1 MSEAH
6 NKHQSDSDPAV
17 NLVRNK
23 VASAFNEEP
32 DASQEIN
39 EVNQVHHKKSK
50 HQAFMYELSHSGKSL
65 ADIQTEWHT
74 YYANLPENE
83 KHEVWQ
89 EFYAE
94 HNKQKSG
101 SNHVAVHATNHNTQ
115 TNEQAY
121 RNKSVADVKQQLLPK
136 QKSKN
141 RLAKNQNLK
150 SIFFGLSVGLITV
163 FILLFSFFNER
174 FIAPFIT
181 PSKAVSSTPIIIDPS
196 SSNTGSEPKLIIPK
210 INLEVPVVYD
220 VPSIDEKAIQA
231 GLENGVVHYITTPT
245 PGQIGN
251 VAIVGHSSNNLLNK
265 GKYKFAFVLL
275 KNLEVGDVFYMNY
288 QSKRY
293 VYKVYE
299 KKIVKPSEVNVLGP
313 QSKASTVT
321 LITCDPPGT
330 AVNRLVVVAEQI
342 TPDPTKNSPSTVN
355 AGGPTPTEVPG
366 NAPSLWSRIY
376 DFFVR

>member
-1 MSEAH
+1 MSDAH
-6 NKHQSDSDPAV
+6 NTTQSNNDPAV

-23 VASAFNEEP
+23 VASAFDDEP
-32 DASQEIN
+32 SAKQEIE
-39 EVNQVHHKKSK
+39 EVNQLQHKKSK

-65 ADIQTEWHT
+65 ADIQTEWHA
-74 YYANLPENE
+74 YYAKLPDNE

-94 HNKQKSG
+94 HNKQKPN
-101 SNHVAVHATNHNTQ
+101 SNHEAASTSNGSSQAHEQ
-115 TNEQAY
+115 TNQQ
-121 RNKSVADVKQQLLPK
+121 KSVAEVKQQLIPK
-136 QKSKN
+136 QKNKK
-141 RLAKNQNLK
+141 RLTKNQNLK
-150 SIFFGLSVGLITV
+150 SIFFGLSVGVITV

-181 PSKAVSSTPIIIDPS
+181 PSKAVSSTPIIID
-196 SSNTGSEPKLIIPK
+196 SNNSNVGPEPKLIIPK

-220 VPSIDEKAIQA
+220 VTSIDEKAIQA

-245 PGQIGN
+245 PGQTGN
-251 VAIVGHSSNNLLNK
+251 VGIVGHSSNNLLNK

-275 KNLEVGDVFYMNY
+275 KNLEVGDVFYLNY

-299 KKIVKPSEVNVLGP
+299 KKIVRPNEVNVLGP
-313 QSKASTVT
+313 QAKTSTAT

-342 TPDPTKNSPSTVN
+342 TPDPSKNSPSTIN
-355 AGGPTPTEVPG
+355 ANGPTPTEVPG